1 METRT
6 FTVPNISCGHCV
18 HTIESELGELKGVQE
33 VKADQQTKKV
43 TVKWDDPANWGE
55 IEKVLTEINYPP
67 AKA

>member
-1 METRT
+1 METKT

-18 HTIESELGELKGVQE
+18 HTIESELAELKGVQE

-43 TVKWDDPANWGE
+43 TVKWDNPASWGE
-55 IEKVLTEINYPP
+55 IEKVLTEIDYPP